1 MAAKR
6 KLKAGNIVLGFA
18 VVLALIVL
26 SFVVVANLF
35 PPPNRPLG
43 QLCERMIGYSR
54 TCDCL
59 RGAAMAPEEVE
70 AISELVGRGGL
81 TPADG
86 GATATAP
93 LEGAL
98 APLAQCH
105 VTQAS

>member
-1 MAAKR
+1 MAAKK
-6 KLKAGNIVLGFA
+6 KLRFANFILGFA

-26 SFVVVANLF
+26 AFVLWSNLF

-59 RGAAMAPEEVE
+59 RGTAMTPEEVE
-70 AISELVGRGGL
+70 AISEFVGRGGL

-86 GATATAP
+86 GATAAAP
-93 LEGAL
+93 LEGLL

-105 VTQAS
+105 VTSAG